1 MIIKN
6 LLYQPEPL
14 FLGVLGGQ
22 EIAVMLIL
30 AVVIIVVVVA
40 VVNAGKRR
48 EQRREEALR
57 AMNNSQGANVNV
69 QNNSN
74 AHASDPNLR
83 IEAIRNLKEI
93 GKPFDE
99 YDVELEMEK
108 IKSCGKRL

>member
-1 MIIKN
+1 MMKFLFIIA
-6 LLYQPEPL
+6 
-14 FLGVLGGQ
+14 
-22 EIAVMLIL
+22 I
-30 AVVIIVVVVA
+30 VIIIIIMVA
-40 VVNAGKRR
+40 ENDRKKR
-48 EQRREEALR
+48 EQRRKEALR
-57 AMNNSQGANVNV
+57 AMNDSQGANVNV

-108 IKSCGKRL
+108 IKSCGTQL

>member
-6 LLYQPEPL
+6 VLLQ
-14 FLGVLGGQ
+14 GAIGGSS
-22 EIAVMLIL
+22 ASLLVIL
-30 AVVIIVVVVA
+30 VPVIIIVVVVA

-57 AMNNSQGANVNV
+57 AMNDSQGANVNV

-99 YDVELEMEK
+99 YDVELEIEK
-108 IKSCGKRL
+108 IKSCGKQL